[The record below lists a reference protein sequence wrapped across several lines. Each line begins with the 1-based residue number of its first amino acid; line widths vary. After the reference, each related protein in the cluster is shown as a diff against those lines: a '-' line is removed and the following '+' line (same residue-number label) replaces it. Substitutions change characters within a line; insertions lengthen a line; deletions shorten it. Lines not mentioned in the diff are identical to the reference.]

1 MKTTRKE
8 TDDRPRRSQ
17 RVLSTGKAGFTLIEL
32 PFDKLPSGLSLRV
45 EDRVVRKR
53 KSRAFTL
60 IELLVVIA
68 IIALLVSILLPSLA
82 KAKDL
87 AKATMCGVQTRNM
100 ALAHLMY
107 REEYEF
113 LPWCYYYGGGSIPYT
128 IGFGELGKIRLSVVD
143 ALEDKF
149 GLDPILA
156 YKCPAG
162 DVEPRRWAGELEI
175 YTPGLPRSDE
185 CIDED
190 QFYSDD
196 YYFYAYID
204 GKDLA
209 SPYSAYNPSNLRDD
223 VQTAT
228 HNNLSSEHAML
239 GCTPLTAW
247 WPGLNIFSWHY
258 TETTYDVTLTAY
270 GDGHVECFK
279 LPDENIFE
287 VRTMGIG
294 VASYSPYWGVWFYW
308 WE

>member
-8 TDDRPRRSQ
+8 TDDRPRRNQ

-107 REEYEF
+107 REEYNF
-113 LPWCYYYGGGSIPYT
+113 LPWCYYASDPIT
-128 IGFGELGKIRLSVVD
+128 IGYGELGKIRLSVVD
-143 ALEDKF
+143 ALDDKF

-162 DVEPRRWAGELEI
+162 TWEPRRWGRWV
-175 YTPGLPRSDE
+175 YPGPFNRDPVN
-185 CIDED
+185 IAED

-204 GKDLA
+204 GKDL
-209 SPYSAYNPSNLRDD
+209 SPPYRAYNPNNLRDD

-228 HNNLSSEHAML
+228 HNRLSSEHAML
-239 GCTPLTAW
+239 GCTPLTLW
-247 WPGLNIFSWHY
+247 EPITTISIFSWHY
-258 TETTYDVTLTAY
+258 TETSYKVTETAY
-270 GDGHVECFK
+270 GDGHVEAFR
-279 LPDENIFE
+279 LPGADILE
-287 VRTMGIG
+287 VRTMGSG
-294 VASYSPYWGVWFYW
+294 VASYEPYSGQWFYW